1 MTHGTPSDHAA
12 TAFIPVEKILRHLIG
27 KAKELDKSERPK
39 EV

>member
-12 TAFIPVEKILRHLIG
+12 TAFIPVKKILRHLIG